1 MYNMLG
7 VFMLHCGMRLKF
19 TGHRGS
25 VYGERANFTA
35 LVLSFRELRS
45 QCDKKKLSNTDKYVF
60 IIACRRNVLT
70 TKKSFVL
77 CPNINCDYQVLH

>member
-1 MYNMLG
+1 MSNMLG

-35 LVLSFRELRS
+35 LVLGFRDVRY
-45 QCDKKKLSNTDKYVF
+45 QFDKKKLSNTDKYVF
-60 IIACRRNVLT
+60 IITCRRNVLT
-70 TKKSFVL
+70 TKFIRSL
-77 CPNINCDYQVLH
+77 SEH